1 MRHKLFRRLWIACA
15 VGLFLAGWLILIATA
30 HAQQQKP
37 SQKYLKF
44 PSQPIWASWSVG

>member
-1 MRHKLFRRLWIACA
+1 MKPDQDRLEAA
-15 VGLFLAGWLILIATA
+15 NDLNEPRGGFLGEL
-30 HAQQQKP
+30 KP